1 MLLQV
6 CTGHSNRSCG
16 QKCRKIL
23 ASGSADVIEMGHTL
37 SVIAKASKWLMLQ
50 AFQRF
55 GIN

>member
-37 SVIAKASKWLMLQ
+37 RVIAKASKWLMLQ
-50 AFQRF
+50 AFQLFRH
-55 GIN
+55 